1 MAKPLSTSDP
11 AIGNLRLHTHRPA
24 AGPAPSTP
32 HSDCASGAEGD
43 SVDFN
48 QFSTDV
54 SASVISSELARAE
67 PLVPHDDVDS
77 LLQRYYAEQHQANR
91 RNMTR
96 RLKGS
101 AQGLAS
107 GVSSTTPEPSSS
119 RESATSASRG
129 HAHLPPLVG
138 AGVNAGELERLRA
151 ENAELRQMVAELR
164 QVLEGNDP
172 EAWQQL
178 HREQQRL
185 LAEREEELAALRAYC
200 EEWNEKVK
208 THRLVPAD
216 DDLAQMSDELEKE
229 RCQIMQERR
238 QLEEEKRQL
247 KEDEESLM
255 KQMREMEVGL
265 ARDRA
270 ELARQRIELQRIQNE
285 VQHELELLQRGDA
298 SIKERLAQF
307 QRRAS
312 ESSARGPVMSPAPM
326 TATNGAAGS
335 PKDSTVF
342 KKLFGQG

>member
-11 AIGNLRLHTHRPA
+11 AIGDLQLHSHRPA
-24 AGPAPSTP
+24 GNPSTHTP
-32 HSDCASGAEGD
+32 HSDRASAAEGE
-43 SVDFN
+43 SVDFD

-54 SASVISSELARAE
+54 SASVIPHDLATPT
-67 PLVPHDDVDS
+67 PLNPRDDVDS
-77 LLQRYYAEQHQANR
+77 LLQRYHAEQHSANR

-101 AQGLAS
+101 AHGLAN
-107 GVSSTTPEPSSS
+107 GVSSTTQDTRSFGE
-119 RESATSASRG
+119 AAASTG
-129 HAHLPPLVG
+129 HGPAHLPPLVG
-138 AGVNAGELERLRA
+138 GGVNAGELDRLRE
-151 ENAELRQMVAELR
+151 ENAELRQMVAELK

-178 HREQQRL
+178 HQEQQRL
-185 LAEREEELAALRAYC
+185 LAEREEELLALRAYC

-229 RCQIMQERR
+229 RCQITQERR
-238 QLEEEKRQL
+238 QLDEEKRQL

-255 KQMREMEVGL
+255 KQMREMEVGM

-312 ESSARGPVMSPAPM
+312 DSSARGPVIPPASAPG
-326 TATNGAAGS
+326 ANGAAAK